1 MSAFDRAEASASGA
15 ASRAPSA
22 APSAS
27 LSALS
32 RRRLL
37 GVASAAGLG
46 VAGLSACSDSG
57 SATTDSKGRTVV
69 EWWNIQTADPSKSV
83 WRQRA
88 KAFEAERPD
97 VRIKLVTMENDAYK
111 SKMTALTSSGKLP
124 DIYHTWGGGVL
135 QQQIDAGLVEDL
147 TSAVKPWADTLIT
160 ASTEAYRFDGKTYA
174 VPFDIGAV
182 GFWYNKA
189 LFAKAGIKA
198 PPTVWS
204 DYLDAVGKLSGAG
217 ITPIALAG
225 KEKWPGM
232 YYWAYLALRI
242 AGVEGMQKAADAKD
256 FTGADFVK
264 AGEHL
269 KELVALQ
276 PFQKGFL
283 GAAYSTPT
291 GEAAAMGNG
300 KAAMELM
307 GQWAPVVQ
315 ADAGKGLGKDLG
327 FFPFPAV
334 AGGRGAVTD
343 VFGGGGGY
351 AVRKGAP
358 EAAADFLKFFMT
370 AESDR
375 ILVSKGSMMP
385 VVKEAT
391 SALTDRNLKA
401 VSDTLGKATGFQL
414 YLDQA
419 YPPAVGQEI
428 NDSVAALI
436 AGSKSPEQ
444 VARSVTQVA
453 KSQ

>member
-1 MSAFDRAEASASGA
+1 MPAFDRAAVFASGPT
-15 ASRAPSA
+15 SPSF
-22 APSAS
+22 SAF
-27 LSALS
+27 S
-32 RRRLL
+32 RRRFL
-37 GVASAAGLG
+37 GTASAVGLG
-46 VAGLSACSDSG
+46 AAGLSACSDSG
-57 SATTDSKGRTVV
+57 AATTDSQGRTVV
-69 EWWNIQTADPSKSV
+69 EWWHIQTTEPSKSV
-83 WRQRA
+83 WPERA
-88 KAFEAERPD
+88 KAFEAANPD
-97 VRIKLVTMENDAYK
+97 VRIKPVALENDAYK
-111 SKMTALTSSGKLP
+111 AKLTALTSSGKLP

-135 QQQIDAGLVEDL
+135 KQQIDAGLVEDL
-147 TSAVKPWADTLIT
+147 TPSLDSWQDTFVP
-160 ASTEAYRFDGKTYA
+160 ASLEPYQFDGKTYA
-174 VPFDIGAV
+174 VPVDIGAV

-198 PPTVWS
+198 PPTTWA
-204 DYLDAVGKLSGAG
+204 DYLDAVRKLKSAG

-232 YYWAYLALRI
+232 YFWAFLALRI
-242 AGVEGMQKAADAKD
+242 AGVDGMQKAVDSKD
-256 FTGADFVK
+256 FTGDAFLR
-264 AGEHL
+264 AGEYL
-269 KELVALQ
+269 KELVGLQ

-283 GAAYSTPT
+283 GAAYSTPN
-291 GEAAAMGNG
+291 GEAAVMGNG
-300 KAAMELM
+300 KAAMELQ

-315 ADAGKGLGKDLG
+315 ADAGKGIGEDLG

-334 AGGRGAVTD
+334 AGGEGAVTD

-358 EAAADFLKFFMT
+358 KAAVDFLKFFLS

-375 ILVSKGSMMP
+375 VLVSKGSMMP

-391 SALTDRNLKA
+391 NALTDRNLRH
-401 VSDTLGKATGFQL
+401 VSAALAKSTGFQL

-419 YPPAVGQEI
+419 LPSAVGQEI

>member
-1 MSAFDRAEASASGA
+1 MPAFDRAVTSASGA
-15 ASRAPSA
+15 AS
-22 APSAS
+22 
-27 LSALS
+27 SALS
-32 RRRLL
+32 RRRFL
-37 GVASAAGLG
+37 GAASAAGLG
-46 VAGLSACSDSG
+46 ATGLSACSDSG
-57 SATTDSKGRTVV
+57 STTDSEGRTVV
-69 EWWNIQTADPSKSV
+69 EWWNIQTTEPSKSV
-83 WRQRA
+83 WPERA
-88 KAFEAERPD
+88 RAFEAEHPD

-147 TSAVKPWADTLIT
+147 TPSVQPWSDTLLA
-160 ASTEAYRFDGKTYA
+160 ASLKPYQIDGKTYA
-174 VPFDIGAV
+174 VPFEIGAV

-189 LFAKAGIKA
+189 LFAEAGVKA
-198 PPTVWS
+198 PPATWD
-204 DYLDAVGKLSGAG
+204 DYLDVVKKLKSAG

-232 YYWAYLALRI
+232 YYWAYLSMRI
-242 AGVEGMQKAADAKD
+242 AGVDGMRKAADAKD
-256 FTGADFVK
+256 FTGDDFVK

-269 KELVALQ
+269 KELVALR
-276 PFQKGFL
+276 PFQKGHL
-283 GAAYSTPT
+283 GAAYSAPN

-307 GQWAPVVQ
+307 GQWAPVAQ
-315 ADAGKGLGKDLG
+315 ADAGKGIGEDLG
-327 FFPFPAV
+327 FFLFPAV
-334 AGGRGAVTD
+334 TGGKGARTD
-343 VFGGGGGY
+343 IFGGGGGY

-358 EAAADFLKFFMT
+358 KAAVDFLRFFMT

-375 ILVSKGSMMP
+375 VLVTKGSIMP
-385 VVKEAT
+385 VVKDAI
-391 SALTDRNLKA
+391 SALTDRNLKLVSGA
-401 VSDTLGKATGFQL
+401 VDKATGFQL

-444 VARSVTQVA
+444 VTRSVTQVA